1 MAKEYDGPERRES
14 RFLHSGVSI
23 ADIVSI
29 ATSVIT
35 ALGIGVPLVFWGGK
49 MDARMTSVESRSER
63 NEALQAVTDK
73 RQDET
78 QEVVKK
84 ELREEIR
91 EVNRKLD
98 VLINRR

>member
-1 MAKEYDGPERRES
+1 MAKEYDGPERREP

-49 MDARMTSVESRSER
+49 MDARMSSVETRAER
-63 NEALQAVTDK
+63 NEALQAVTDR

-78 QEVVKK
+78 QEVIKK

>member
-1 MAKEYDGPERRES
+1 MAKEYDGPERRERS
-14 RFLHSGVSI
+14 LLHSGVSV

-49 MDARMTSVESRSER
+49 MDARMSSVETRAER
-63 NEALQAVTDK
+63 NEALQAVTDR

-78 QEVVKK
+78 HEVVKK

>member
-1 MAKEYDGPERRES
+1 MAKEYDGPERREG
-14 RFLHSGVSI
+14 RLLTGVSV

-29 ATSVIT
+29 ATSIIT

-49 MDARMTSVESRSER
+49 MDARMASVEMRAER

>member
-1 MAKEYDGPERRES
+1 MVKEYDGPERREM
-14 RFLHSGVSI
+14 RLLHSGVSI

-29 ATSVIT
+29 ATSIIT

-49 MDARMTSVESRSER
+49 MDARMTSVESRAEKA
-63 NEALQAVTDK
+63 EALQAVTDR
-73 RQDET
+73 RQDDT
-78 QEVVKK
+78 QEVIKK

>member
-1 MAKEYDGPERRES
+1 MEEKYDGPDRRTVKL
-14 RFLHSGVSI
+14 LHTGVSV

-29 ATSVIT
+29 ATSIIT

-49 MDARMTSVESRSER
+49 MDARMTSVESRAER
-63 NEALQAVTDK
+63 TEALQSVTDR

-78 QEVVKK
+78 QEVIKK

>member
-1 MAKEYDGPERRES
+1 MAEKYEGPERRAPS
-14 RFLHSGVSI
+14 LLHSGVSV
-23 ADIVSI
+23 ADVVSI

-49 MDARMTSVESRSER
+49 MDARMTSVETRAER
-63 NEALQAVTDK
+63 TEALQSVTDK

-78 QEVVKK
+78 QEVVKR

>member
-1 MAKEYDGPERRES
+1 MSEKYEGPNRRS
-14 RFLHSGVSI
+14 NFLHSGVSI

-29 ATSVIT
+29 ATSIIT

-49 MDARMTSVESRSER
+49 MDARMMAVESRAER
-63 NEALQAVTDK
+63 TEALQSVTDR

-78 QEVVKK
+78 QEVIKK

-98 VLINRR
+98 VLINRTR

>member
-1 MAKEYDGPERRES
+1 MAKDYDGPDRREGK
-14 RFLHSGVSI
+14 LLTGVSI

-29 ATSVIT
+29 ATSIIT

-49 MDARMTSVESRSER
+49 MDARMTSVEAMAER
-63 NEALQAVTDK
+63 NGALQAVTDK

-78 QEVVKK
+78 QEVIKR

-91 EVNRKLD
+91 EANRKLD
-98 VLINRR
+98 VLVNRR

>member
-1 MAKEYDGPERRES
+1 MAKEYDGPERRERS
-14 RFLHSGVSI
+14 WLHSGVSV

-49 MDARMTSVESRSER
+49 MDARMSSVETRAER
-63 NEALQAVTDK
+63 NEALQAVTDR

>member
-1 MAKEYDGPERRES
+1 MVKEYDGPERREG
-14 RFLHSGVSI
+14 RLLHSGVSV

-49 MDARMTSVESRSER
+49 MDARMTSVESSSER
-63 NEALQAVTDK
+63 TEALQVVTDK

-78 QEVVKK
+78 QENIKK

>member
-1 MAKEYDGPERRES
+1 MKEQYNGPERRERS
-14 RFLHSGVSI
+14 ILHSGVSI

-49 MDARMTSVESRSER
+49 MDARMTAVETRAER
-63 NEALQAVTDK
+63 EGALQAITDR

-78 QEVVKK
+78 QEVIKK
-84 ELREEIR
+84 ELREEIK

>member
-1 MAKEYDGPERRES
+1 MKEQYTGPERREGHL
-14 RFLHSGVSI
+14 LHAGVSI
-23 ADIVSI
+23 ADLVSI
-29 ATSVIT
+29 ATSIIT

-49 MDARMTSVESRSER
+49 MDARMTAVETRAER
-63 NEALQAVTDK
+63 DGAMQAVTDR

-78 QEVVKK
+78 QEVIKK